1 MSDAK
6 SLAEQLAECEQWC
19 AARPEKEYAPVAERG
34 LRVLPQHHAELA
46 KSLPGQI
53 PQADGWLLRSGAI
66 GFVGWFLLALVSVA
80 GAAMIFVSVFR
91 SLGRTEHPFLYATLL
106 TLLISALMAYAPL
119 RILLRSH
126 ELIFGDDSMVIRRRV
141 FGRLD
146 QEWRLP
152 VGEEVRVGLA
162 YRGAQA
168 RRRGQRGGSYA
179 QLSVV
184 VGSGDAEIA
193 LGVDLKHDERARL
206 AILIDHYYNGSGL
219 YTAAGETPRTA

>member
-1 MSDAK
+1 MDAPK
-6 SLAEQLAECEQWC
+6 PLADQLAECEQWC

-34 LRVLPQHHAELA
+34 LRVLPQHHAELT

-53 PQADGWLLRSGAI
+53 PQADGWILRSDVI
-66 GFVGWFLLALVSVA
+66 GFVGWFLIALVSVA

-91 SLGRTEHPFLYATLL
+91 LCQRTEHPFLYATLL

-119 RILLRSH
+119 RTLLRSH
-126 ELIFGDDSMVIRRRV
+126 ELIFGDDSLVIRRRV

-184 VGSGDAEIA
+184 VGSGEAEIA
-193 LGVDLKHDERARL
+193 LGDDLNHDERARL
-206 AILIDHYYNGSGL
+206 AVLIDHYYNGSEL
-219 YTAAGETPRTA
+219 YTAAGETPRPV

>member
-6 SLAEQLAECEQWC
+6 PLAEQLAECEQWC
-19 AARPEKEYAPVAERG
+19 AARPEKEYASVAERG
-34 LRVLPQHHAELA
+34 LRILPQHHAELT

-53 PQADGWLLRSGAI
+53 PQADGWMLRSDEI
-66 GFVGWFLLALVSVA
+66 GFAGWAVVALVSLA
-80 GAAMIFVSVFR
+80 GAAMIFVSVFN
-91 SLGRTEHPFLYATLL
+91 LCQRTEYPFLYATLL
-106 TLLISALMAYAPL
+106 TLLVSALMAYAPL

-126 ELIFGDDSMVIRRRV
+126 ELSFGDDALVIRRRV

-152 VGEEVRVGLA
+152 TAAEVRVGLA
-162 YRGAQA
+162 YRGARA

-193 LGVDLKHDERARL
+193 LGVDLNHDERARL
-206 AILIDHYYNGSGL
+206 AILIDHYYNGSEEL
-219 YTAAGETPRTA
+219 TRPV

>member
-6 SLAEQLAECEQWC
+6 PLAEQLAECEQWC

-53 PQADGWLLRSGAI
+53 ARKDGWLLRSDVI
-66 GFVGWFLLALVSVA
+66 GFVGWFLVALVSVA

-91 SLGRTEHPFLYATLL
+91 SLERTEHPFLYATFL

-119 RILLRSH
+119 RMLLRSH
-126 ELIFGDDSMVIRRRV
+126 ELIFGDDALVIRRHV

-146 QEWRLP
+146 REWKLP
-152 VGEEVRVGLA
+152 VAAEVRVGLA

-168 RRRGQRGGSYA
+168 RRRGNRGGTYA
-179 QLSVV
+179 KLSLV

-193 LGVDLKHDERARL
+193 LGDDLNHDERARF
-206 AILIDHYYNGSGL
+206 AILIDHYYNGSEEL
-219 YTAAGETPRTA
+219 PRPV

>member
-6 SLAEQLAECEQWC
+6 PLAEQLAECEQWC

-53 PQADGWLLRSGAI
+53 PRADGWVLRSDAI
-66 GFVGWFLLALVSVA
+66 GFVGWFLVALVSVA
-80 GAAMIFVSVFR
+80 GAAMIFVSVFD
-91 SLGRTEHPFLYATLL
+91 LCQRTEHPFLYATLL

-119 RILLRSH
+119 RMLLRSH
-126 ELIFGDDSMVIRRRV
+126 ELIFGDDALVIRRRV

-152 VGEEVRVGLA
+152 ITAEVRVGLA
-162 YRGAQA
+162 YRGARG
-168 RRRGQRGGSYA
+168 RRRGNRGGTYA
-179 QLSVV
+179 KLSLV
-184 VGSGDAEIA
+184 VGSDDAEIA
-193 LGVDLKHDERARL
+193 LGEDLNHEERARL
-206 AILIDHYYNGSGL
+206 AILIDHYYGGSEEL
-219 YTAAGETPRTA
+219 PRTA